1 MPIYSKNMTKPLI
14 VNIISETEFSVKGHG
29 VHTAYIEMRDGLQRR
44 PDIELHINDKQ
55 VKADIIHIHT
65 MGTFAWKFLN
75 KPNGKK
81 VVSGHLVPDS
91 FIGSIVG
98 AKYWRPLGAWWL
110 KRFYGRADLVL
121 ACSGMVKDEL
131 INNMKLTNTDVLYN
145 SIDTSKYRFSD
156 AERAQARQEL
166 QIQPE
171 QFVIIGNG
179 QVQPRKRFDI
189 LVEMAKK
196 MPDVRFFWVGGIPFK
211 NLGADHKAME
221 QLIQSAPDNMT
232 VTGVIPLEQVK
243 KYYAVAD
250 LFILP
255 AEQEN
260 HPMCVIEAA
269 ASGLPIILRDIPNY
283 HDTFG
288 QDVLLA
294 KTDADFYE
302 LAQQVIND
310 DQLRRDYQAKSAL
323 IAKRF
328 DVETAIDKLMVFYQ
342 QLLNS
347 DQEK

>member
-1 MPIYSKNMTKPLI
+1 MKKPII

-29 VHTAYIEMRDGLQRR
+29 VHTAYVEMRDALKRR
-44 PDIELHINDKQ
+44 TNIELHVNDRK

-65 MGTFAWKFLN
+65 MGLFSWRFLN
-75 KPNGKK
+75 KPHGKK

-110 KRFYGRADLVL
+110 KHFYGRADLVL

-131 INNMKLTNTDVLYN
+131 LNNMKLDNTDILYN
-145 SIDTSKYRFSD
+145 SIDTSKYHFAESD
-156 AERAQARQEL
+156 KLEARRAL
-166 QIQPE
+166 NIKKN

-189 LVEMAKK
+189 LVDMARK
-196 MPDVRFFWVGGIPFK
+196 MPEICFFWVGGIPFK
-211 NLGADHKAME
+211 NLGADHKAMQE
-221 QLIQSAPDNMT
+221 LINSVPTNMT
-232 VTGVIPLEQVK
+232 VTGVIPLESVK
-243 KYYAVAD
+243 QYYAAAN

-269 ASGLPIILRDIPNY
+269 ANGLPIILRDIPNY

-294 KTDADFYE
+294 KTDADFYD
-302 LAQQVIND
+302 LAKKVIKD
-310 DQLRRDYQAKSAL
+310 KQLRQAYQAKADL

-328 DVETAIDKLMVFYQ
+328 DVQTAIDKLVGFYQ
-342 QLLNS
+342 KLLKQ
-347 DQEK
+347 D

>member
-1 MPIYSKNMTKPLI
+1 MKQPIT
-14 VNIISETEFSVKGHG
+14 VNIISETEFSIKGHG
-29 VHTAYIEMRDGLQRR
+29 VHTAYVEMRDALKRR
-44 PDIELHINDKQ
+44 SGIDLYVNDKNT
-55 VKADIIHIHT
+55 KTDIIHIHT
-65 MGTFAWKFLN
+65 MGTKAWRFLT
-75 KPNGKK
+75 KPHGKK

-91 FIGSIVG
+91 FIGSLAG
-98 AKYWRPLGAWWL
+98 AQYWRPFGYLWL
-110 KRFYGRADLVL
+110 KYFYGKADLVL

-131 INNMKLTNTDVLYN
+131 VNNMKLRNTDVLYN
-145 SIDTSKYRFSD
+145 SIDTSKYHFSAD
-156 AERAQARQEL
+156 DRAKARQAL
-166 QIQPE
+166 DIKPN

-189 LVEMAKK
+189 LVEMANN

-211 NLGADHKAME
+211 NLGADHKAMQKMIE
-221 QLIQSAPDNMT
+221 SVPSNMT
-232 VTGVIPLEQVK
+232 VTGVIPLANVK
-243 KYYAVAD
+243 QYYAAAD

-294 KTDADFYE
+294 KTDADFAT
-302 LAQQVIND
+302 LARQVIESST
-310 DQLRRDYQAKSAL
+310 LRQQYQAKSAL

-328 DVETAIDKLMVFYQ
+328 DVETAIDKLTEFYQ
-342 QLLNS
+342 QLL
-347 DQEK
+347 EGEE